1 MDVIIVKK
9 KKKMIKFFHEKSSM
23 CTMIGDITYR
33 WKTNNLQMFAE
44 TLERRV
50 YHRNFFS
57 RDSLP
62 RFLHTHKIYF

>member
-1 MDVIIVKK
+1 
-9 KKKMIKFFHEKSSM
+9 M

-50 YHRNFFS
+50 YRRNFFS
-57 RDSLP
+57 RDSLC
-62 RFLHTHKIYF
+62 RVFFIRIKSIFEISKIIESNM